1 MAATYIVIGTA
12 IANAANKNII
22 AVQNGTGSGVTMK
35 IRRANLWTG
44 QTGAV
49 SGGVQL
55 LEIGTY
61 SGAYSGGTAL
71 TTAIVSMDSNNSA
84 LPGQIVAATNC
95 TATISSIYRQVVM
108 FTDEV
113 AVSDA
118 TSDMLSLI
126 PPLNTIWDSGYN
138 DSAVQPLTIDAG
150 SGFIIHTATTG
161 GWNTA
166 GTFNVLVEF
175 TVE

>member
-1 MAATYIVIGTA
+1 MAATYIVIGTG

-35 IRRANLWTG
+35 IRRARLWSS

-49 SGGVQL
+49 TGGTQL
-55 LEIGTY
+55 FEIGTY
-61 SGAYSGGTAL
+61 SGAYSGGTSL

-84 LPGQIVAATNC
+84 LPGTVVAATNC
-95 TATISSIYRQVVM
+95 TATISDIYRRTVM
-108 FTDEV
+108 FTDEF

-126 PPLNTIWDSGYN
+126 PEFNIVWDSGYGEPN
-138 DSAVQPLTIDAG
+138 IQPLTIAEG
-150 SGFIIHTATTG
+150 NGFIIHTAATG

-166 GTFNVLVEF
+166 GTFSALVEF

>member
-35 IRRANLWTG
+35 IRRARLWTQ
-44 QTGAV
+44 QTGTV

-55 LEIGTY
+55 FEIGTY

-71 TTAIVSMDSNNSA
+71 TSAIVSMDSNNSA
-84 LPGQIVAATNC
+84 LPGTVVAATNC
-95 TATISSIYRQVVM
+95 TATIADIYRRVVL

-113 AVSDA
+113 GAAD
-118 TSDMLSLI
+118 TTGDMLSLL
-126 PPLNTIWDSGYN
+126 PALNVVWDSGY
-138 DSAVQPLTIDAG
+138 SEAVVQPLTIAEG
-150 SGFIIHTATTG
+150 NGFIIHTATTG
-161 GWNTA
+161 WNTA
-166 GTFNVLVEF
+166 GTFSVLVEF